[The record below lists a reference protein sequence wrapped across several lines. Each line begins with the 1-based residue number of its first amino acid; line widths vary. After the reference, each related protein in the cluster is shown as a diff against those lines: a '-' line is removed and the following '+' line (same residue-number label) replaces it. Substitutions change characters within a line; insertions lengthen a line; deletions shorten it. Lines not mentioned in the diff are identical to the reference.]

1 MGWFRKRL
9 KRPEQYPQIGITH
22 KNGDRLFGV
31 DMPYAADLMRQG
43 TPKVSSLQKSTVTE
57 LIREVQMHDELWVAW
72 DGRHWWASS
81 SAGRVGRL
89 TWLPNSKGRPDPRS
103 GVPMHDLERGVLHV
117 KTITID
123 VDGVVVDVGGYVV
136 PDVS

>member
-1 MGWFRKRL
+1 MW
-9 KRPEQYPQIGITH
+9 PEQYPQIGSTDE
-22 KNGDRLFGV
+22 NGDRLFGV

-57 LIREVQMHDELWVAW
+57 LIREVQMHDELPVAW

-81 SAGRVGRL
+81 PAGRVGRL
-89 TWLPNSKGRPDPRS
+89 TWPPNSKGRPDPRS
-103 GVPMHDLERGVLHV
+103 GVPMHDLDQGTLHV

-123 VDGVVVDVGGYVV
+123 VDGVVVDIGGFVV
-136 PDVS
+136 PRHAPPQDG